1 MSPVG
6 HSSVA
11 LLVWQKSLK
20 NKNLKTLL
28 LFLLISNLP
37 DIDFLFSLFIGKK
50 TAAIHQYYTHNIFFV
65 CVTALLFFP
74 ILKQT
79 KERIGF
85 FLVAFSH
92 LLLDLLVID
101 TVPPIGFRLFY
112 PLSNQVFNFGIFP
125 NMERGNLA
133 VVFAL
138 HNLWVLVL
146 EAAVFLV
153 PVLIYYRKAFGSY
166 IKQKEFWELKCKS

>member
-11 LLVWQKSLK
+11 LLGWQKSTP

-65 CVTALLFFP
+65 CITALLFFP
-74 ILKQT
+74 FLKQK

-101 TVPPIGFRLFY
+101 MVPPIGFRIFY

-125 NMERGNLA
+125 NMERDNLA
-133 VVFAL
+133 AIFVL
-138 HNLWVLVL
+138 QNLWVLAL

-153 PVLIYYRKAFGSY
+153 PVLLYYRKEFESY
-166 IKQKEFWELKCKS
+166 IKQKKFWELKCKS

>member
-6 HSSVA
+6 HSSIA
-11 LLVWQKSLK
+11 LLGWQKSVK
-20 NKNLKTLL
+20 NKRIKTLL
-28 LFLLISNLP
+28 LFLLISNFP

-74 ILKQT
+74 IIKP
-79 KERIGF
+79 KRERIGF

-92 LLLDLLVID
+92 LLLDLWVID

-133 VVFAL
+133 DVFTL
-138 HNLWVLVL
+138 YNFWVLAL

-153 PVLIYYRKAFGSY
+153 PVVIYYRKSFGSY